1 MDESDVESMY
11 VEVFACGRMLG
22 IFAAKKSRLVR
33 MRADAADF
41 GGDKFKV
48 KVIAAAEKLAVGVAR
63 LAGAAEQTFLGY
75 DETPTSL
82 LPQMHL
88 RARSNT
94 SVDQQ

>member
-1 MDESDVESMY
+1 MWENAGE
-11 VEVFACGRMLG
+11 FCC
-22 IFAAKKSRLVR
+22 KKGQTVR
-33 MRADAADF
+33 MCADVADA

-48 KVIAAAEKLAVGVAR
+48 KVIAAAGKLAVGVAR

-75 DETPTSL
+75 DETPTFL

-94 SVDQQ
+94 SVDQH

>member
-1 MDESDVESMY
+1 
-11 VEVFACGRMLG
+11 MLG
-22 IFAAKKSRLVR
+22 IFAAKKGRLVR
-33 MRADAADF
+33 MRADVADA

-63 LAGAAEQTFLGY
+63 LAGAAEQTFLEY
-75 DETPTSL
+75 DDSPTSL